1 MERPDVKPSRSKFLP
16 RLCTIK
22 RGPFGH
28 LHAITGTTDLRLN
41 HFSRDLQNSGLNAC
55 FIQTVTATEVVC
67 GIKRYKCSGCLCY
80 YNELEQLMA
89 HIKQGWIEGYSCKAF
104 YRKLKDMQ
112 DCRELLTIY
121 EEEAASESNPRL
133 SASSSLRQSTK
144 DEKLDMVLRWLQD
157 ITI

>member
-1 MERPDVKPSRSKFLP
+1 
-16 RLCTIK
+16 
-22 RGPFGH
+22 
-28 LHAITGTTDLRLN
+28 
-41 HFSRDLQNSGLNAC
+41 
-55 FIQTVTATEVVC
+55 
-67 GIKRYKCSGCLCY
+67 
-80 YNELEQLMA
+80 MA

>member
-1 MERPDVKPSRSKFLP
+1 MQRPDVKPSRSKFLP
-16 RLCTIK
+16 KLCTIK

-28 LHAITGTTDLRLN
+28 LHAMTRTTDLRLN
-41 HFSRDLQNSGLNAC
+41 HLSRDLQNPGLNAC

-80 YNELEQLMA
+80 YNEMEQLMA

-112 DCRELLTIY
+112 DCRELLTVY

-133 SASSSLRQSTK
+133 SASSTLRQSTK

-157 ITI
+157 VTI